1 MRHALQQAIWGG
13 AAWAKHGY
21 PFFLVW
27 INLLVVKASSSKTL
41 EALPISLKFA
51 QALFW
56 QQEKVRAAQLCV
68 AIFPLS
74 SRCEERRM

>member
-1 MRHALQQAIWGG
+1 MRYMQAIWGG

-27 INLLVVKASSSKTL
+27 INLLVVIASSPKTL

-51 QALFW
+51 QAFFW
-56 QQEKVRAAQLCV
+56 QQEKVA
-68 AIFPLS
+68 
-74 SRCEERRM
+74 RCPIVCRNIPTFFKMRGT